1 MASRFRHFPPWARG
15 CMMGALMAAFFVF
28 ALARHPVGARFQ
40 YDTMDAWVG
49 LRDPLSPGPVAVLAI
64 DQATAR
70 RWGGYATFD
79 ASDIARLLRLLKKA
93 GVRSA
98 SFTSY
103 QVIASAPDGA
113 GELARA
119 MRETGLGCLPL
130 DFDYSANE
138 AGAAL
143 QTPPPASLRRFAES
157 LSFAPAT
164 RAKTDLP
171 SVALHSPPT
180 ILLDAAP
187 GAGHINFILDANGHV
202 RKTPLALEYDGA
214 NYPALTLSMAQQMGV
229 HSPAKQYSGGA
240 ILLNYLS
247 GASTDIPTL
256 SVATALTRPERLK
269 WLRGQAVIIGPTL
282 TGATTLFSTPAGNR
296 VPAVMLHALALDNLL
311 TGRALRVSPSLWV
324 WGLAIL
330 AGAITGAVSGA
341 RASWLGALTALLLA
355 IGLAAVSLL
364 AFSHYFWLDITP
376 GWFGVASA
384 FLVGVIARA
393 RRQERS
399 GARVAATV
407 EALTQVSRVIA
418 IQTQPHEIL
427 GRVLDWTQSVIPAE
441 RAQVLLLD
449 ETDGN
454 LHYVAVSESSGDELL
469 QSSRPM
475 DAGVAVDVVQSG
487 QAKILNEASRDWRLD
502 SADFGA
508 RSLLCV
514 PLRTGERTLGALQLV
529 NREGGLAFTSDDAE
543 LLGAVAGQAAAA
555 LDNSRMY
562 GNLHELVEQA
572 RADLERTN
580 RRLEAEKGLLS
591 TVLQSMSDG
600 VAVTD
605 EAGLVQLINPAATAL
620 LPELAGDAIN
630 RSLNELLPEIAI
642 GEENENQTS
651 LQLRRGEGDK
661 TRMIEVR
668 TAPLRALESGAQ
680 GWIAVFADVTRAEEI
695 QQAKSDFVSFVA
707 HEMRSPLTSIA
718 GFTALLLREAED
730 GSPPAHYLGIIRD
743 ESERLT
749 RLINGLLDVARIEA
763 GGGLDLYLETLDFA
777 IIANQAAA
785 LQRGY
790 SDKHEIVCELPGDL
804 PSVRADADKAKQILI
819 NLLSNAQKHTPRGGR
834 FHHRARL
841 SIIFWKSR
849 CATAET
855 VFPKR
860 RATVCSSV
868 SPARWAAM
876 ARRADTANAA
886 LDLDYFSRAIWWKRT
901 AGGFGSKANSGAAR
915 RFLFTLELAECKKA

>member
-1 MASRFRHFPPWARG
+1 MASRYRLFPHWARG
-15 CMMGALMAAFFVF
+15 CVVGALLAAFFVF
-28 ALARHPVGARFQ
+28 ALARHPLGARFQ
-40 YDTMDAWVG
+40 YDTMDAWFG
-49 LRDPLSPGPVAVLAI
+49 LRDPLLPGPVAVLAI
-64 DQATAR
+64 DQATTR

-79 ASDIARLLRLLKKA
+79 AADIARLLRLLKKA

-103 QVIASAPDGA
+103 QVIASAPEQA

-130 DFDYSANE
+130 DFDYSADE
-138 AGAAL
+138 ASAAL
-143 QTPPPASLRRFAES
+143 ESPPPAALLRFAEIHS
-157 LSFAPAT
+157 TAKT

-171 SVALHSPPT
+171 SVALHSPPSV
-180 ILLDAAP
+180 LLNAAP

-202 RKTPLALEYDGA
+202 RKTPLTLEYDGA
-214 NYPALTLSMAQQMGV
+214 QYPAMALAMARQMGV
-229 HSPAKQYSGGA
+229 HSPAKEYSGGA

-311 TGRALRVSPSLWV
+311 TGRALRVASSLWV

-341 RASWLGALTALLLA
+341 RAPWLGALTSLLLA
-355 IGLAAVSLL
+355 VGLAAISLL
-364 AFSHYFWLDITP
+364 AFSHFVWLDITP
-376 GWFGVASA
+376 AWFGVAGA
-384 FLVGVIARA
+384 FLVGVIGRA

-418 IQTQPHEIL
+418 IQTRPHEIL

-449 ETDGN
+449 ETDGS
-454 LHYVAVSESSGDELL
+454 LHYVAVSDLGGDELV
-469 QSSRPM
+469 QSSQPM
-475 DAGVAVDVVQSG
+475 DTGVAVDVVQSG
-487 QAKILNEASRDWRLD
+487 QVAILNEASRDWRLD

-529 NREGGLAFTSDDAE
+529 NREGGLAFTSEDAE

-572 RADLERTN
+572 RADLARTN

-605 EAGLVQLINPAATAL
+605 EAGVVQLVNPAATAL
-620 LPELAGDAIN
+620 LSELAGDALN
-630 RSLNELLPEIAI
+630 HSLTELLPELAIA
-642 GEENENQTS
+642 ETQTA

-661 TRMIEVR
+661 TRVIAVR
-668 TAPLRALESGAQ
+668 TAPLRALESGTG
-680 GWIAVFADVTRAEEI
+680 GWIAVFSDVTRAEEI
-695 QQAKSDFVSFVA
+695 RQAKSDFVSFVA

-718 GFTALLLREAED
+718 GFTALLLREAQD
-730 GSPPAHYLGIIRD
+730 QSPPAHYLGIIRD

-763 GGGLDLYLETLDFA
+763 GGGLDLYLEPLDFA
-777 IIANQAAA
+777 IIAQQAAA

-790 SDKHEIVCELPGDL
+790 SDKHEIVCELPDDL
-804 PSVRADADKAKQILI
+804 PPVLADADKAKQILI
-819 NLLSNAQKHTPRGGR
+819 NLLSNAQKHTPRGIVSISARAVDNFLEIAVRDSGPGVPEVARAGLFER
-834 FHHRARL
+834 FSGA
-841 SIIFWKSR
+841 
-849 CATAET
+849 
-855 VFPKR
+855 VG
-860 RATVCSSV
+860 
-868 SPARWAAM
+868 
-876 ARRADTANAA
+876 AN
-886 LDLDYFSRAIWWKRT
+886 
-901 AGGFGSKANSGAAR
+901 GAAR
-915 RFLFTLELAECKKA
+915 DHRKQSTGLGLFLTRHLVEAQGGRIWVESEVGQGAAFVFTLELAEGR